1 MTQFTNR
8 DLFCARS
15 LLDKGLLS
23 QDELPKLAEAAAGYT
38 GKFEMV
44 EIKDDFFVELATQLR
59 ELWPAGD
66 KDGKYSWRDSV
77 PNLVKRL
84 KTLWKSRN
92 MKDYTLDEC
101 LEAARKYL
109 VGFENNAKYMQTL
122 KYFIFKQ
129 QKLVGHDGKVKY
141 TYKSSLVDMLESNPV
156 DTSEWLDAFETSN
169 TYDHG
174 ELI

>member
-122 KYFIFKQ
+122 KYFIFKNKQ
-129 QKLVGHDGKVKY
+129 IIEKGGAFVTTFESKFADI
-141 TYKSSLVDMLESNPV
+141 LEGM
-156 DTSEWLDAFETSN
+156 DDASIEEAIDN
-169 TYDHG
+169 YNL